1 MRLYAI
7 QRLESV
13 YITGVVCPKKNT
25 KYSQGLPRTAAREV
39 YTKYGNV
46 AEKPEC
52 PVNSCIS
59 LREMQM
65 ADSRW
70 TQESR
75 FVLILYRFVS
85 SFSFE
90 LCYDYL

>member
-59 LREMQM
+59 LREMPNGRQQM
-65 ADSRW
+65 DRGK
-70 TQESR
+70 QICFN
-75 FVLILYRFVS
+75 FVQICF
-85 SFSFE
+85 FIFF
-90 LCYDYL
+90 

>member
-1 MRLYAI
+1 MS
-7 QRLESV
+7 EKEHKVFS
-13 YITGVVCPKKNT
+13 
-25 KYSQGLPRTAAREV
+25 RTAAHSR
-39 YTKYGNV
+39 TGGLHKYGNV

-59 LREMQM
+59 LREMPM

-70 TQESR
+70 TEESR